1 MSRPITLDGFDA
13 KFESEDDPWRCRD
26 SRFEALKRRRALAG
40 LPLVARA
47 LDVACGD
54 GAGTQALAA
63 RALRVDATD
72 GAAAALASARLLLG
86 DDARIRFWRARAP
99 WELRHGR
106 WQRIL
111 VSELA
116 YYLPPHEIRRLA
128 EALVSRLVPGA
139 QLITVHH
146 LFRFDDARTPPAHA
160 AALLRAALARR
171 LTRVSLRRYGRYEV
185 VRWLRPR
192 LAAEPGIDFG
202 RAASMWQTTMRL
214 RRSGG
219 SR

>member
-1 MSRPITLDGFDA
+1 MSRPITLDGFEA
-13 KFESEDDPWRCRD
+13 KFRSEDDPWRCRD
-26 SRFEALKRRRALAG
+26 SRSEAFKRRRALVG
-40 LPLVARA
+40 LPLVATA

-86 DDARIRFWRARAP
+86 DARIRFWHARAP
-99 WELRHGR
+99 GELPRGR
-106 WQRIL
+106 WHRIL

-116 YYLPPHEIRRLA
+116 YYLPPDEIRRLA
-128 EALVSRLVPGA
+128 EAIISRLVLGGE
-139 QLITVHH
+139 LITVHH

-160 AALLRAALARR
+160 AALLRAALVRR
-171 LTRVSLRRYGRYEV
+171 LTCISLRRYCRYEI

-192 LAAEPGIDFG
+192 G
-202 RAASMWQTTMRL
+202 
-214 RRSGG
+214 
-219 SR
+219 